1 MVVRLRD
8 VAAAAGVS
16 DATVSLALSG
26 NPRISAATAQRV
38 IAVANELGYRPNSAA
53 RALRT
58 ESTRSLGLI
67 VSDVAN
73 PFFAELAGAIERQAA
88 RDGYSVMLCNSD
100 EDADRQDDYLLNMLA
115 GSQVDGVL
123 LVPTSSTTPGLRAV
137 ASSGAKVVLLDRP
150 ITVSG
155 SGIAADSLRALPSVS
170 SDPGHALAEAAELLT
185 TLGHRR
191 VGVVS
196 PPLDTPLGRVRRK
209 QIRDALVEAGVRSRD
224 IFVEAGDFR
233 QDSGYRATTLLL
245 ERPRRPTAIIAADG
259 PMGVGAL
266 KALRAHGFR
275 VPHDISLICFDDA
288 PWFDLFDPPLTT
300 IAQPIDELAQSAVAT
315 ILALLRDERP
325 QRLPPAHPECRF
337 IRRSSCGVPAE

>member
-16 DATVSLALSG
+16 DATVSLALAG
-26 NPRISAATAQRV
+26 NSRISTATAQRV

-73 PFFAELAGAIERQAA
+73 PFFGELAGAIERQAA
-88 RDGYSVMLCNSD
+88 QEGYSVILCNSD
-100 EDADRQDDYLLNMLA
+100 EDAGRQDDYLLNMLA

-137 ASSGAKVVLLDRP
+137 AASGAKVVLLDRP

-155 SGIAADSLRALPSVS
+155 NGPAAESLRALPSVS
-170 SDPGHALAEAAELLT
+170 SDSSRALAEAAELLT

-191 VGVVS
+191 IGVVS
-196 PPLDTPLGRVRRK
+196 PPLDTPLGRARRK
-209 QIRDALVEAGVRSRD
+209 QIRDALVDAGVRGRD
-224 IFVEAGDFR
+224 IFVEEGDFR
-233 QDSGYRATTLLL
+233 LDSGYRATTVLL
-245 ERPRRPTAIIAADG
+245 EQRRPTAIIAADG

-266 KALRAHGFR
+266 KALRAHGLR
-275 VPHDISLICFDDA
+275 VPHDMSLICFDDA

-300 IAQPIDELAQSAVAT
+300 IAQPIDELAKSAVAT
-315 ILALLRDERP
+315 VLALLRGTAAT
-325 QRLPPAHPECRF
+325 RLPAAHPECRF

>member
-16 DATVSLALSG
+16 DATVSLALGG
-26 NPRISAATAQRV
+26 NPRISTTTAQRV

-58 ESTRSLGLI
+58 ESTRRLGLI

-73 PFFAELAGAIERQAA
+73 PFFGELAGAIERQAA
-88 RDGYSVMLCNSD
+88 RAGYSVILCNSD
-100 EDADRQDDYLLNMLA
+100 EDADRQDEYLLNMLA

-137 ASSGAKVVLLDRP
+137 AASGAKVVLLDRP
-150 ITVSG
+150 ITVPAKG
-155 SGIAADSLRALPSVS
+155 NGAASLRALPSVS
-170 SDPGHALAEAAELLT
+170 SDPGRALAAAADLLT

-191 VGVVS
+191 IGVVS

-209 QIRDALVEAGVRSRD
+209 QIRDALVHAGVRSRD
-224 IFVEAGDFR
+224 IFVEEGDLR
-233 QDSGYRATTLLL
+233 LDSGYRATTLLL
-245 ERPRRPTAIIAADG
+245 EQRRPTAIIAADG

-266 KALRAHGFR
+266 KALRAHGLR
-275 VPHDISLICFDDA
+275 VPHDMSLICFDDA

-300 IAQPIDELAQSAVAT
+300 IAQPIEELAESAVAT
-315 ILALLRDERP
+315 ILSLLRDEKDD
-325 QRLPPAHPECRF
+325 QLPAAHPECRF

>member
-16 DATVSLALSG
+16 DATVSLALAG
-26 NPRISAATAQRV
+26 NPRISEATAKRV
-38 IAVANELGYRPNSAA
+38 IGVANELGYRPNSAA

-58 ESTRSLGLI
+58 ESTRNLGLI

-73 PFFAELAGAIERQAA
+73 PFFGELAGAIERQAE
-88 RDGYSVMLCNSD
+88 REGYSVILCNSD
-100 EDADRQDDYLLNMLA
+100 EDADRQDDYLLKMLA

-123 LVPTSSTTPGLRAV
+123 LVPTSSMTPGLRAV

-155 SGIAADSLRALPSVS
+155 NGTAARNLRSLPAVS
-170 SDPGHALAEAAELLT
+170 SDPGRALAEAAALLT

-191 VGVVS
+191 IGVIS

-209 QIRDALVEAGVRSRD
+209 QIRDALVDAGVRSRD
-224 IFVEAGDFR
+224 IFVEEGDFR
-233 QDSGYRATTLLL
+233 LGSGYRATSLLL
-245 ERPRRPTAIIAADG
+245 EQRRPTAIIAADG

-266 KALRAHGFR
+266 KALRAHGLR
-275 VPHDISLICFDDA
+275 VPHDMSLICFDDA

-300 IAQPIDELAQSAVAT
+300 IAQPIEELAKAAVAT
-315 ILALLRDERP
+315 ILALLRGEDGTH
-325 QRLPPAHPECRF
+325 LPATHPECRF
-337 IRRSSCGVPAE
+337 IRRASCGVPG

>member
-16 DATVSLALSG
+16 DATVSLALAG

-73 PFFAELAGAIERQAA
+73 PFFGELAGAVERQAA
-88 RDGYSVMLCNSD
+88 REGYSVILCNSD
-100 EDADRQDDYLLNMLA
+100 EDATRQDDYLLNMLA

-137 ASSGAKVVLLDRP
+137 AASGAKVVLLDRP

-155 SGIAADSLRALPSVS
+155 KGSAADSLRALPSVS
-170 SDPGHALAEAAELLT
+170 SDSRRALAEAAELLT

-191 VGVVS
+191 IGVVA
-196 PPLDTPLGRVRRK
+196 PPLDTPLGRARRK
-209 QIRDALVEAGVRSRD
+209 QIRDALVDAGVRSRD
-224 IFVEAGDFR
+224 IVVEEGDFR
-233 QDSGYRATTLLL
+233 LDSGYRATNRLL
-245 ERPRRPTAIIAADG
+245 ERRRPTAIIAADG

-266 KALRAHGFR
+266 KALRARGLR
-275 VPHDISLICFDDA
+275 VPHDMSLICFDDA

-300 IAQPIDELAQSAVAT
+300 IAQPIEALAKSAVAT
-315 ILALLRDERP
+315 ILAILRGATTAG
-325 QRLPPAHPECRF
+325 LPAAHPESRF
-337 IRRSSCGVPAE
+337 IRRSSCGVPTE

>member
-16 DATVSLALSG
+16 DATVSLALAG

-73 PFFAELAGAIERQAA
+73 PFFGELAGAVERQAA
-88 RDGYSVMLCNSD
+88 REGYSVILCNSD

-137 ASSGAKVVLLDRP
+137 AASGAKVVLLDRP

-155 SGIAADSLRALPSVS
+155 KGSAADSLRALPSVS
-170 SDPGHALAEAAELLT
+170 SDPRQALAEAAELIT

-191 VGVVS
+191 IGVVS
-196 PPLDTPLGRVRRK
+196 PPLDTPLGRARRK
-209 QIRDALVEAGVRSRD
+209 QIRDALVDAGVRSRD
-224 IFVEAGDFR
+224 IFVEEGDFR
-233 QDSGYRATTLLL
+233 LDSGYRATNVLL
-245 ERPRRPTAIIAADG
+245 EQQRPTAIIAADG

-266 KALRAHGFR
+266 KALRARGLR
-275 VPHDISLICFDDA
+275 VPHDMSLICFDDA

-300 IAQPIDELAQSAVAT
+300 IAQPIEELAKSAVAT
-315 ILALLRDERP
+315 VLALLRGATP
-325 QRLPPAHPECRF
+325 GGLPAAHPACRF

>member
-16 DATVSLALSG
+16 DATVSLALAG

-73 PFFAELAGAIERQAA
+73 PFFGELAGAIERQAA
-88 RDGYSVMLCNSD
+88 REGYSVILCNSD

-155 SGIAADSLRALPSVS
+155 NGTAANSLRALPSVS
-170 SDPGHALAEAAELLT
+170 SDPGRALAEAAELLT
-185 TLGHRR
+185 TLGHERI
-191 VGVVS
+191 GVVS

-209 QIRDALVEAGVRSRD
+209 QIREALVAAGVRSRD
-224 IFVEAGDFR
+224 IFVEEGDFR
-233 QDSGYRATTLLL
+233 LNSGYRATTKLL
-245 ERPRRPTAIIAADG
+245 EQRRPTAIIAADG

-266 KALRAHGFR
+266 KALRAHGLR
-275 VPHDISLICFDDA
+275 VPHDMSLICFDDA

-300 IAQPIDELAQSAVAT
+300 IAQPIEELAKSAVAT
-315 ILALLRDERP
+315 ILALLRDETGK
-325 QRLPPAHPECRF
+325 QLPAAHPECRF

>member
-16 DATVSLALSG
+16 DATVSLALAG

-38 IAVANELGYRPNSAA
+38 VAVANELGYRPNSAA

-73 PFFAELAGAIERQAA
+73 PFFGELAGAVERQAA
-88 RDGYSVMLCNSD
+88 REGYSVILCNSD

-137 ASSGAKVVLLDRP
+137 AASGAKVVLLDRP

-155 SGIAADSLRALPSVS
+155 KGSAADSLRALPSVS
-170 SDPGHALAEAAELLT
+170 SDSGHALGEAAELLT

-191 VGVVS
+191 IGIVS
-196 PPLDTPLGRVRRK
+196 PPLDTPLGRARRK
-209 QIRDALVEAGVRSRD
+209 QIRDALVDAGVRSRD
-224 IFVEAGDFR
+224 IFVEEGDFR
-233 QDSGYRATTLLL
+233 LDSGYRATNVLLDQ
-245 ERPRRPTAIIAADG
+245 RRPTAIIAADG

-266 KALRAHGFR
+266 KALRARGLR
-275 VPHDISLICFDDA
+275 VPHDMSLICFDDA

-300 IAQPIDELAQSAVAT
+300 IAQPIEELARSAVAT
-315 ILALLRDERP
+315 ILALLRGARP
-325 QRLPPAHPECRF
+325 DSLPAAHPACRF